1 MKDLELHR
9 LRVHRLL
16 LALLWLQAPIDAA
29 VAYWLSGPWVMIGS
43 GAVGCALVATA
54 LWRAGAQQVAIRAT
68 IAVAYVGEISLLLG
82 AASGS
87 AWQVDI
93 HMYYFACVAM
103 IAVYCDPIAILAATV
118 AVAVHHLVLNFALP
132 YAVYPGG
139 SDLPRVLLHAGILL
153 LEAGGL
159 IWTSVMLVG
168 AFQRQDAERE
178 AAVAARAEAQNATER
193 LATTQESERQAQTGR
208 QAFQESVAAQQGAM
222 VDMLAGKLE
231 RIANGDLTARIA
243 EDVDGQFAK
252 IKADFNGAVDR
263 LETAIL
269 AVAER
274 ADGVR
279 DGTAQITKASEDLAH
294 RTEQQAASLE
304 ETAASLDDITSNV
317 KRATESAFH
326 ARDVVSDTNED
337 AKSSAVIVRDAVE
350 AMGAITGSS
359 SRIGQIIGVI
369 DEIAFQTN
377 LLALNAG
384 VEAARAGD
392 SGRGFAVVAA
402 EVRLLAQRSADA
414 AKQIKDLISAS
425 IAQVGNGAKL
435 VNETGSVL
443 ERIAA
448 KVSKINEVIAEI
460 AESTD
465 AQSTRLREVNGAV
478 VQMDRMT
485 QQNAAMAEE
494 ATAASRSLTGE
505 SEQLAGLVRQFRT
518 KRTAPANGL
527 RAELAAVAPHAF
539 KPQAPRPAPRN
550 APKIVHPPR
559 RDAGGALKA
568 GGDWSEF

>member
-1 MKDLELHR
+1 
-9 LRVHRLL
+9 
-16 LALLWLQAPIDAA
+16 
-29 VAYWLSGPWVMIGS
+29 
-43 GAVGCALVATA
+43 
-54 LWRAGAQQVAIRAT
+54 
-68 IAVAYVGEISLLLG
+68 
-82 AASGS
+82 
-87 AWQVDI
+87 
-93 HMYYFACVAM
+93 
-103 IAVYCDPIAILAATV
+103 
-118 AVAVHHLVLNFALP
+118 
-132 YAVYPGG
+132 
-139 SDLPRVLLHAGILL
+139 
-153 LEAGGL
+153 
-159 IWTSVMLVG
+159 
-168 AFQRQDAERE
+168 
-178 AAVAARAEAQNATER
+178 
-193 LATTQESERQAQTGR
+193 
-208 QAFQESVAAQQGAM
+208 
-222 VDMLAGKLE
+222 
-231 RIANGDLTARIA
+231 
-243 EDVDGQFAK
+243 
-252 IKADFNGAVDR
+252 
-263 LETAIL
+263 
-269 AVAER
+269 
-274 ADGVR
+274 
-279 DGTAQITKASEDLAH
+279 
-294 RTEQQAASLE
+294 
-304 ETAASLDDITSNV
+304 
-317 KRATESAFH
+317 
-326 ARDVVSDTNED
+326 
-337 AKSSAVIVRDAVE
+337 
-350 AMGAITGSS
+350 MGAITGSS

-369 DEIAFQTN
+369 DEIAFQTS

-494 ATAASRSLTGE
+494 ATAASRSLTNE

-518 KRTAPANGL
+518 KRTAAANGL